1 MENILHCNNLKKKYF
16 NKTAMEN
23 ITLELETGRIYALLG
38 PNGSGKSTFMK
49 TVAGLIKPTE
59 GTVLYKGKSIG
70 TESKKEVSY
79 MPTENYFYPYMT
91 VLDVGKYYQDFFEDF
106 DLEVYKKMLADMEV
120 DLKDKITKL
129 STGMSAKV
137 RLAAALSRKAKLY
150 LLDEP
155 LNGIDLVA
163 RDKIISTI
171 LSVADEDVTIVVS
184 SHLVEELESV
194 VDGVIFVKDG
204 KNILVGAAE
213 EIREEQG
220 KSITDVYREVFTQER
235 ENAKC

>member
-1 MENILHCNNLKKKYF
+1 MKCQNLKKKYF
-16 NKTAMEN
+16 NKTAMED
-23 ITLELETGRIYALLG
+23 ITLELEQGRIYALLG
-38 PNGSGKSTFMK
+38 PNGSGKTTFMK
-49 TVAGLIKPTE
+49 TIAGLVKPTE
-59 GTVLYKGKSIG
+59 GTIVYKGQPIG
-70 TESKKEVSY
+70 VASKKEVSY

-91 VLDVGKYYQDFFEDF
+91 VKDVGNYYQDFFADF
-106 DLEVYKKMLADMEV
+106 DLEVYKKMLKDMNV

-184 SHLVEELESV
+184 SHLVEELETV
-194 VDGVIFVKDG
+194 VDGVIFIKDG
-204 KNILVGAAE
+204 KNVLVGDAE

-220 KSITDVYREVFTQER
+220 KSIADVYREVF
-235 ENAKC
+235 A